1 MIWKTRFFFLVKKSE
16 RAISWIISMFTFWL
30 FIPFWNLSW
39 TILYQGCYLAPLF
52 SPFFWSP
59 RGDSNPAPS
68 GSQQKSLTA
77 RPTGTHVNAGWKH
90 GPYYPKIKIIIFF
103 NDVKTTESDLNP
115 FEYFNTCHRY
125 HEIISIAFLSR
136 GFLRLS
142 LPRFFCS
149 FPQKKTPRLS
159 PVKKNKSIFSTIQ
172 DFLRN

>member
-1 MIWKTRFFFLVKKSE
+1 MKKSE

-39 TILYQGCYLAPLF
+39 TILYQGCYLAPSRL
-52 SPFFWSP
+52 SPFFGP
-59 RGDSNPAPS
+59 PAVIRTPLLRDHS
-68 GSQQKSLTA
+68 KSCWPLDQPVHMWMLGENTV
-77 RPTGTHVNAGWKH
+77 R
-90 GPYYPKIKIIIFF
+90 IIRKKNNYFF

-115 FEYFNTCHRY
+115 FEYFITCHRY

-172 DFLRN
+172 DFLSN